1 MFSSMSEIESINEE
15 SIEQVRED
23 VQRLKTMHDGAVEE
37 IMKIR
42 EEVKHNE
49 VIELQIFLKGFSKL
63 VLSWCVR
70 IKVHCFLLFNGAV
83 I

>member
-63 VLSWCVR
+63 VLS
-70 IKVHCFLLFNGAV
+70 
-83 I
+83 